1 MSGRDAKKLAEEYLK
16 QQAKIMEK
24 YGQAP
29 KLHGE
34 RYREASSR
42 RSVLSKLLALLGVQK
57 KNDPGAA
64 LLLVAHCS
72 AGASGNFR
80 RLTASRRSCVDV
92 PK

>member
-34 RYREASSR
+34 RYREAVIETKRTIQALSAA
-42 RSVLSKLLALLGVQK
+42 RSAKEK
-57 KNDPGAA
+57 
-64 LLLVAHCS
+64 
-72 AGASGNFR
+72 
-80 RLTASRRSCVDV
+80 
-92 PK
+92 